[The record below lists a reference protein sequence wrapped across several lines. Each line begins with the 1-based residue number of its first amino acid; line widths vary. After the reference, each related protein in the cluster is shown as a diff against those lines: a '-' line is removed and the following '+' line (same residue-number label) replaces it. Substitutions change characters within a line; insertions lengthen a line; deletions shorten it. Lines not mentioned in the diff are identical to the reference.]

1 MRCTVD
7 QTLEKN
13 DLKQKLSRFEETENV
28 NPFDECV
35 INQFEKDIVF
45 NRERYVT
52 RFPFKEDHDLLP
64 DNFKTCEARL
74 INLKRKLVDQN
85 ILK

>member
-35 INQFEKDIVF
+35 VNQFEKDIVF
-45 NRERYVT
+45 NRERDT
-52 RFPFKEDHDLLP
+52 SQDFLLK
-64 DNFKTCEARL
+64 KTMIFCL
-74 INLKRKLVDQN
+74 I
-85 ILK
+85 ILKPVKQD